1 MAESKK
7 APRAEEE
14 EWTPLKRPLLL
25 LGSLS
30 LASSFVAY
38 KKKHLN
44 WFKTSYACACV
55 TFGPAMVLYALPER
69 SEQLEEKLF
78 FVSSSSSSSN
88 DDNNNNNR
96 NNDRN
101 NDRNNNRNNRNDDDS
116 SKRREEREKETKR
129 KNKEM
134 LERMKRVKL

>member
-7 APRAEEE
+7 APRAEEEE

-78 FVSSSSSSSN
+78 FLSSSSSSSN

-96 NNDRN
+96 S
-101 NDRNNNRNNRNDDDS
+101 NNRNNRNDDDS

>member
-78 FVSSSSSSSN
+78 FLSSSSSSSN
-88 DDNNNNNR
+88 DDNNN
-96 NNDRN
+96 
-101 NDRNNNRNNRNDDDS
+101 RNNNRNNRNDDDS

>member
-7 APRAEEE
+7 APRVEEE

-69 SEQLEEKLF
+69 SEAVGRETLF
-78 FVSSSSSSSN
+78 CFLLVQ
-88 DDNNNNNR
+88 R
-96 NNDRN
+96 RRQQQQQNNDRN

>member
-1 MAESKK
+1 MAEGKK
-7 APRAEEE
+7 APPPAEEEE

-78 FVSSSSSSSN
+78 FLSSSSSSSN

-96 NNDRN
+96 S
-101 NDRNNNRNNRNDDDS
+101 NNRNNRNDDDS